1 MFEAE
6 GEEVE
11 KEEEEEEEEEE
22 SLEEKAER
30 KVWVYDQGGGGTV
43 CPRLTQ

>member
-1 MFEAE
+1 VFEAE